1 MKGKQNLDPNG
12 LEIREILAIDAVARE
27 RSFKLAADALNT
39 SQPTLSRLIATAEK
53 RLGRALFRR
62 GWSGAET
69 TPQGDVVA
77 RICAG
82 IISKIDAAQTEIFP
96 EQTQMPT
103 LKHNV
108 RTVQLQVIEAICRE
122 GSVTLA
128 AARLGKTQPFVS
140 RVLNEFSKRF
150 QLQLFHRTSKGMK
163 TLAAGQVLGTLS
175 SSITQ
180 TLLLLPEQFSN
191 LGAEFA
197 GRVSV
202 GILPFSG
209 QDLVFKAFA
218 AITNEHPSVR
228 LACVPG
234 SYNGLV
240 EALRRNEI
248 DRIVGILRGQA
259 CPDGLKED
267 FLYNERFV
275 VIARK
280 GHPLHV
286 EVPGIDA
293 LEQTNWVVAPHGTPV
308 RSYFETVFSDIG
320 ASPPTQTC
328 ELLSFGYAEQMLE
341 VSNSAAVLTY
351 SDRKLATLRSE
362 LAEVRTG
369 FPEQTAQI
377 GVSSLKTAPTNRAL
391 NEFDRVLKRLVLEQ
405 NHVD

>member
-1 MKGKQNLDPNG
+1 
-12 LEIREILAIDAVARE
+12 
-27 RSFKLAADALNT
+27 
-39 SQPTLSRLIATAEK
+39 
-53 RLGRALFRR
+53 
-62 GWSGAET
+62 
-69 TPQGDVVA
+69 
-77 RICAG
+77 
-82 IISKIDAAQTEIFP
+82 
-96 EQTQMPT
+96 
-103 LKHNV
+103 
-108 RTVQLQVIEAICRE
+108 
-122 GSVTLA
+122 
-128 AARLGKTQPFVS
+128 
-140 RVLNEFSKRF
+140 
-150 QLQLFHRTSKGMK
+150 
-163 TLAAGQVLGTLS
+163 
-175 SSITQ
+175 
-180 TLLLLPEQFSN
+180 
-191 LGAEFA
+191 
-197 GRVSV
+197 
-202 GILPFSG
+202 
-209 QDLVFKAFA
+209 
-218 AITNEHPSVR
+218 
-228 LACVPG
+228 
-234 SYNGLV
+234 GLV